1 MSDLRK
7 VMDGLPTN
15 VALTFASMK
24 RREDVPDDDF
34 ETPPEQVT
42 VVLSFSEKG
51 FGFGEVA
58 IKQTAEGVFLDTECM
73 SVERVKRY
81 LMALLD
87 KAIVDTDDN
96 PERHALYG
104 KVMGRSCGP
113 GCKVCNPGL

>member
-1 MSDLRK
+1 MADLRE

-15 VALTFASMK
+15 VTLTFASMK
-24 RREDVPDDDF
+24 RREGVAEDDY

-73 SVERVKRY
+73 NVERVKRY
-81 LMALLD
+81 VMALLD
-87 KAIVDTDDN
+87 KAITDNDN
-96 PERHALYG
+96 DPERHALYG
-104 KVMGRSCGP
+104 RVMGRSCGP
-113 GCKVCNPGL
+113 ACKVCNPG